1 MIHMADENPTIEDLL
16 KKIEVLEGEMD
27 ELQGLVQRLLKIE
40 KACYDMAQKLAN
52 KHGDALIDWW
62 CVV

>member
-1 MIHMADENPTIEDLL
+1 MSDEDPTTADLL

-27 ELQGLVQRLLKIE
+27 ELQALVERALKIE
-40 KACYDMAQKLAN
+40 KACYDLAQKLAT